1 MSYRKFT
8 ATLGPDLCRQLQGP
22 RIPTCTKKFTTTNHA
37 PPSITFTNA
46 LMKSFGEFQVL
57 GGMSHPSLYI
67 SVFQTLTFQFVW
79 PHMNLHLVTQPA
91 FAHLLTT
98 THTAILQTTLNPSLP
113 CVYPALRTSSVDIQL
128 VHSRGLCPQEAPQLV
143 KCCAVIDLTF

>member
-8 ATLGPDLCRQLQGP
+8 ATLGPDLCRQLQEP

-37 PPSITFTNA
+37 LPPITFTNA
-46 LMKSFGEFQVL
+46 LMKSFGEFQVF
-57 GGMSHPSLYI
+57 GGHRPPISLHFCVPNSDFSVRLASHE
-67 SVFQTLTFQFVW
+67 
-79 PHMNLHLVTQPA
+79 LHLVTQPA

-113 CVYPALRTSSVDIQL
+113 CTLLRTSSVDIQHCIHVASAL
-128 VHSRGLCPQEAPQLV
+128 RPHNWLN
-143 KCCAVIDLTF
+143 AVLSLT